1 MKYLYF
7 LKKHFLN
14 YLFKYNLYKDTAK
27 IVCIDLVYLHL
38 NNTFISP
45 LNIIT
50 KNIDD
55 TNTKDPSN
63 ANFCIYIYMDRKHCT
78 KNKNMICL
86 KKK

>member
-1 MKYLYF
+1 MQNNTDEIYIYF
-7 LKKHFLN
+7 LKKYFLN
-14 YLFKYNLYKDTAK
+14 YLFKYNLYKGTAK

-63 ANFCIYIYMDRKHCT
+63 ANFCIYIYIWTENIAPKIKT
-78 KNKNMICL
+78 
-86 KKK
+86 